1 MERKALAIAN
11 NDIVYLWWTY
21 SEKIPNCLGFTI
33 RRILKNKAPV
43 ALPAFV
49 GFKPKKKN
57 DQPPIKYPTTDYWPI
72 QSYQWKDLFVPE
84 ETEVGYEIAP
94 VTGTPDEKLKE
105 IQGLAIR
112 TNSTKATDTIG
123 RYRVVF
129 NRGILSTQSLAKKLP
144 KGKTGTPSAGALRK
158 HIATVGDKIRMNLSG
173 EAITAL
179 TSLLDRACN
188 EGGRCYCALYELTD
202 PELIAAL
209 QESKG
214 HVEVILSNAD
224 SSEEDD
230 EGKSKKVYDG
240 TNKDSRKKLRKA
252 LGNALHDRLLAKGSY
267 IGHNKFVVYVD
278 KGNQPR
284 AVLTGSTNWTP
295 TGLCAQ
301 SNNILLIED
310 SKIAFQYLN
319 YWQRLRDDEAEQS
332 PDFRKENATALPTL
346 NMGANQGNVH
356 VWFTPD
362 TAKKTKPKNN
372 PPTPPDMAE
381 VFEAI
386 RSAEHGALFLL
397 FSAGAPSIL
406 QQLTEVSRLRSE
418 QKKPFFVRGAIS
430 DAKTANQ
437 FKTRVYND
445 SLLQAPNTLITGV
458 AGIPDQFSYW
468 EKELAKL
475 GHAVIHDKIL
485 VIDPFGSKCVVV
497 TGSHN
502 LGFKASY
509 SNDENFCII
518 RGNRAVAEA
527 YTAHILDVVNH
538 YNWRYKLWENKKKGE
553 GFKTAFTD
561 LYETDRWQDKYFKGG
576 FLKNRDLFFFA
587 GSD

>member
-1 MERKALAIAN
+1 MESKALAIAN

-21 SEKIPNCLGFTI
+21 SEKIPDCLGFTI
-33 RRILKNKAPV
+33 RRILKNKPAVP
-43 ALPAFV
+43 LPTFV
-49 GFKPKKKN
+49 GFKPKKKG
-57 DQPPIKYPTTDYWPI
+57 DQPPVEHPTTDYWPI

-84 ETEVGYEIAP
+84 ETDVEYEIAP
-94 VTGTPDEKLKE
+94 VTGTPDQKLKE
-105 IQGLAIR
+105 IPGLAIR

-129 NRGILSTQSLAKKLP
+129 NRGIISTQSLAKKLK
-144 KGKTGTPSAGALRK
+144 KGKTGSPSAAALRK
-158 HIATVGDKIRMNLSG
+158 HIGTIGDKIRMNLSG

-179 TSLLDRACN
+179 TCLLDRACN

-209 QESKG
+209 EKSKG

-230 EGKSKKVYDG
+230 EGKTKKVYDG
-240 TNKDSRKKLRKA
+240 TNKDSREELRNV
-252 LGNALHDRLLAKGSY
+252 LGDGLHDRLLAKGSY

-278 KGNQPR
+278 KDGEAQ

-310 SKIAFQYLN
+310 RKIASQYFN
-319 YWQRLRDDEAEQS
+319 YWQRLRDDEAKQG
-332 PDFRKENATALPTL
+332 PDFREENATALPTL

-362 TAKKTKPKNN
+362 TKNKTKPKND
-372 PPTPPDMAE
+372 PPTPPDME
-381 VFEAI
+381 EIFDAI
-386 RSAEHGALFLL
+386 RGAEHGALFLL
-397 FSAGAPSIL
+397 FSAGTPSIL
-406 QQLTEVSRLRSE
+406 QELTEVSRLRAE
-418 QKKPFFVRGAIS
+418 QNKPFFVRGAIS

-437 FKTRVYND
+437 FATRVYND
-445 SLLQAPNTLITGV
+445 SLLKAPNKLITGV
-458 AGIPDQFSYW
+458 AGISDQFSYW

-485 VIDPFGSKCVVV
+485 VIDPFSNKCVVV

-509 SNDENFCII
+509 SNDENLCII
-518 RGNRAVAEA
+518 RGNCAVAEA

-538 YNWRYKLWENKKKGE
+538 YNWRYKLWDDKKKG
-553 GFKTAFTD
+553 KSTKASFTD
-561 LYETDRWQDKYFKGG
+561 LYETDRWQDKYFKGN
-576 FLKNRDLFFFA
+576 FLKNRDQFFFA
-587 GSD
+587 GSH